1 MSVVSQFS
9 YPLFVIMLGI
19 LIAVI
24 ISRIS
29 RLNRLLRLR
38 IMLIYAVVAIVAGL
52 SFQYP
57 ASPVNVETVA
67 DVETMLINEKP
78 TFVMLYSNY

>member
-1 MSVVSQFS
+1 MSVFNQFS
-9 YPLFVIMLGI
+9 YPLVAIAFGI
-19 LIAVI
+19 LIVVI

-29 RLNRLLRLR
+29 RLNRPLRLR
-38 IMLIYAVVAIVAGL
+38 MMLIYAVVAIVVGL

-57 ASPVNVETVA
+57 ASPVNVETVT

>member
-1 MSVVSQFS
+1 
-9 YPLFVIMLGI
+9 
-19 LIAVI
+19 
-24 ISRIS
+24 
-29 RLNRLLRLR
+29 
-38 IMLIYAVVAIVAGL
+38 MLIYAVVAIVVGL